1 MQEKPAGPSVIVN
14 KKSKVD
20 LITLGKGEG
29 KNLLVW
35 FFPAGASDELKAARL
50 QRRNFRLSLKCAE
63 KKGYSKQRF
72 SKIIQV
78 FVISFG
84 EMYYFRLLVT
94 FAKHCL
100 LIGSNWL
107 LGFTKDGID

>member
-1 MQEKPAGPSVIVN
+1 MLDGLHCLSLQLFDLQGNPAGPSVIVN

-20 LITLGKGEG
+20 MITLAKGEE

-35 FFPAGASDELKAARL
+35 LFPAGASDDLKAARL

-78 FVISFG
+78 FVNLHVF
-84 EMYYFRLLVT
+84 
-94 FAKHCL
+94 C
-100 LIGSNWL
+100 
-107 LGFTKDGID
+107 

>member
-1 MQEKPAGPSVIVN
+1 MTIDVQENRSGPSIIVN

-20 LITLGKGEG
+20 MITLGKGEE

-35 FFPAGASDELKAARL
+35 FFPAGSSDEMKAARL

-78 FVISFG
+78 FGVLHGFSQMFR
-84 EMYYFRLLVT
+84 FRLLVRD
-94 FAKHCL
+94 C
-100 LIGSNWL
+100 
-107 LGFTKDGID
+107 

>member
-1 MQEKPAGPSVIVN
+1 MTFDVQENPAGPIVIVN

-20 LITLGKGEG
+20 MITLGKGEE

-35 FFPAGASDELKAARL
+35 FFPAGSSDEMKAARL

-78 FVISFG
+78 FVILRDLAQV
-84 EMYYFRLLVT
+84 YRFRLLVGDYWIW
-94 FAKHCL
+94 FPY
-100 LIGSNWL
+100 
-107 LGFTKDGID
+107 

>member
-1 MQEKPAGPSVIVN
+1 MLEELPHYNQSWSEFLQENSAGPSVILN

-20 LITLGKGEG
+20 MITLGKGQE

-35 FFPAGASDELKAARL
+35 FFPAGASDEIKAARL

-63 KKGYSKQRF
+63 KKGHSKQRF

-78 FVISFG
+78 F
-84 EMYYFRLLVT
+84 
-94 FAKHCL
+94 
-100 LIGSNWL
+100 LI
-107 LGFTKDGID
+107 